1 MSALSTDGMIVARM
15 LGLSNVDDNTVINV
29 IEDCVDV
36 ATSRL
41 LVRIGAEVVP
51 EQLGYIVREVAI
63 KRYNRI
69 GSEGV
74 SSHTVE
80 GESQSWNEDDF
91 AAFES
96 DISAYLAANHAGNP
110 KIKFL

>member
-1 MSALSTDGMIVARM
+1 MSALSTDGVIVARM
-15 LGLSNVDDNTVINV
+15 LGLSNVDDSTVINV

-51 EQLGYIVREVAI
+51 EQLGYIVREVAVR
-63 KRYNRI
+63 RYNRI
-69 GSEGV
+69 GSEGA

-80 GESQSWNEDDF
+80 GESMSWNEDDF
-91 AAFES
+91 EPFEA
-96 DISAYLAANHAGNP
+96 DINAYLAANHAGNP

>member
-1 MSALSTDGMIVARM
+1 MSALSTDGVIVARM
-15 LGLSNVDDNTVINV
+15 LGLSNVDDSTVINV

-51 EQLGYIVREVAI
+51 EQLGYIVREVAVR
-63 KRYNRI
+63 RYNRI

-80 GESQSWNEDDF
+80 GESMSWNEDDF
-91 AAFES
+91 EPFEA
-96 DISAYLAANHAGNP
+96 DINAYLASIHNGKA
-110 KIKFL
+110 KIRFL

>member
-1 MSALSTDGMIVARM
+1 MSTLSPDGTIVAQM
-15 LGLSNVDDNTVINV
+15 LGLSGTTDEAVISV
-29 IEDCVDV
+29 IENCVDV

-41 LVRIGAEVVP
+41 LIRIGAETVP
-51 EQLGYIVREVAI
+51 EQLGYIVREVAVR
-63 KRYNRI
+63 RYNRI

-80 GESQSWNEDDF
+80 GESMSWNEDDF

-96 DISAYLAANHAGNP
+96 DINAYLAANHAGNP

>member
-1 MSALSTDGMIVARM
+1 MSALSTDGVIVARM
-15 LGLSNVDDNTVINV
+15 LGLSNVDDSAVINV

-74 SSHTVE
+74 ASHTVE
-80 GESQSWNEDDF
+80 GESMSWNEDDF
-91 AAFES
+91 EPYEA
-96 DISAYLAANHAGNP
+96 DINAYLASVHNGKA

>member
-1 MSALSTDGMIVARM
+1 MSTLSPDGMIVARM
-15 LGLSNVDDNTVINV
+15 LGLANVDDGAVINV

-51 EQLGYIVREVAI
+51 EQLGYIVREVAVR
-63 KRYNRI
+63 RYNRI

-74 SSHTVE
+74 ASHTVE
-80 GESQSWNEDDF
+80 GESMSWNEDDF
-91 AAFES
+91 EPFEA
-96 DISAYLAANHAGNP
+96 DINAYLAANHAGNP

>member
-15 LGLSNVDDNTVINV
+15 LGLSNVDDSAVINV

-41 LVRIGAEVVP
+41 LIRIGAEAVP

-91 AAFES
+91 EPFEA
-96 DISAYLAANHAGNP
+96 DINAYLASIHNGKA
-110 KIKFL
+110 KIRFL

>member
-1 MSALSTDGMIVARM
+1 MSALSTDGMIVARI
-15 LGLSNVDDNTVINV
+15 LGLSDVDDSAVINV

-51 EQLGYIVREVAI
+51 EQLGYIVREVAVR
-63 KRYNRI
+63 RYNRI

-74 SSHTVE
+74 TSHTVE
-80 GESQSWNEDDF
+80 GESMSWNEDDF
-91 AAFES
+91 EPFEA
-96 DISAYLAANHAGNP
+96 DINAYLTANHAGNP

>member
-1 MSALSTDGMIVARM
+1 MSALSTDGAIVARM
-15 LGLSNVDDNTVINV
+15 LGLSNVDDSTVINV

-91 AAFES
+91 EPFEA
-96 DISAYLAANHAGNP
+96 DINAYLASIHNGKA

>member
-1 MSALSTDGMIVARM
+1 MIVARM
-15 LGLSNVDDNTVINV
+15 LGLANVDDGAVINV

-51 EQLGYIVREVAI
+51 EQLGYIVREVAVR
-63 KRYNRI
+63 RYNRI

-74 SSHTVE
+74 ASHTVE
-80 GESQSWNEDDF
+80 GESMSWNEDDF
-91 AAFES
+91 EPFEA
-96 DISAYLAANHAGNP
+96 DINAYLAANHAGRP
-110 KIKFL
+110 KIQFL

>member
-1 MSALSTDGMIVARM
+1 MSTLSPDGTIVARM
-15 LGLSNVDDNTVINV
+15 LGLSDTTDNAVIDVIN
-29 IEDCVDV
+29 DCVDV
-36 ATSRL
+36 ATARL
-41 LVRIGAEVVP
+41 LVRIGAETVP
-51 EQLGYIVREVAI
+51 QQLEYIVREVAVR
-63 KRYNRI
+63 RYNRI

-80 GESQSWNEDDF
+80 GESMSWNEDDF

-96 DISAYLAANHAGNP
+96 DINAYLAANHAGNP

>member
-15 LGLSNVDDNTVINV
+15 LGLSNVDDSTVINV

-41 LVRIGAEVVP
+41 LVRIGADAVP
-51 EQLGYIVREVAI
+51 EQLGYIVREVAVR
-63 KRYNRI
+63 RYNRI

-74 SSHTVE
+74 ASHTVE
-80 GESQSWNEDDF
+80 GESMSWNEDDF
-91 AAFES
+91 EPFEA
-96 DISAYLAANHAGNP
+96 DINAYLAANHAGRP
-110 KIKFL
+110 KIQFL

>member
-1 MSALSTDGMIVARM
+1 MSALSTDGVIVARM
-15 LGLSNVDDNTVINV
+15 LGLANVDDSAVINV

-41 LVRIGAEVVP
+41 LIRIGAEVVP
-51 EQLGYIVREVAI
+51 EQLGYIVREVAVR
-63 KRYNRI
+63 RYNRI

-80 GESQSWNEDDF
+80 GESMSWNEDDF
-91 AAFES
+91 EPFEA
-96 DISAYLAANHAGNP
+96 DINAYLAANHAGNP
-110 KIKFL
+110 KIRFL

>member
-1 MSALSTDGMIVARM
+1 MSALSTDGVIVARM
-15 LGLSNVDDNTVINV
+15 LGLANVDDSAVINV

-51 EQLGYIVREVAI
+51 EQLGYIVREVAVR
-63 KRYNRI
+63 RYNRI

-74 SSHTVE
+74 ASHTVE
-80 GESQSWNEDDF
+80 GESMSWDEDDF
-91 AAFES
+91 AAFEA
-96 DISAYLAANHAGNP
+96 DINAYLAANHAGNP

>member
-1 MSALSTDGMIVARM
+1 MSALSTDGVIVARM
-15 LGLSNVDDNTVINV
+15 LGLSNVDDSTVINV

-51 EQLGYIVREVAI
+51 EQLGYIVREVAVR
-63 KRYNRI
+63 RYNRI
-69 GSEGV
+69 GSEGA

-80 GESQSWNEDDF
+80 GESMSWNEDDF
-91 AAFES
+91 EPFEA
-96 DISAYLAANHAGNP
+96 DINAYLASIHNGKA

>member
-1 MSALSTDGMIVARM
+1 MSTLSPDGTAVARM
-15 LGLSNVDDNTVINV
+15 LGLSDTTDNAVIDVIN
-29 IEDCVDV
+29 DCVDV
-36 ATSRL
+36 AASRL
-41 LVRIGAEVVP
+41 LIRIGADAVP
-51 EQLGYIVREVAI
+51 EQLGYIVREVAVR
-63 KRYNRI
+63 RYNRI

-80 GESQSWNEDDF
+80 GESMSWNEDDF

-96 DISAYLAANHAGNP
+96 DINAYLAANHAGNP

>member
-1 MSALSTDGMIVARM
+1 MSTLSENGIVVARM
-15 LGLSNVDDNTVINV
+15 LGLSDTTDNAVIDVIN
-29 IEDCVDV
+29 DCVDV

-41 LVRIGAEVVP
+41 LIRIGAETVP

-80 GESQSWNEDDF
+80 GESMSWNEDDF
-91 AAFES
+91 EPFEA
-96 DISAYLAANHAGNP
+96 DINAYLAANHAGKP
-110 KIKFL
+110 KIRFL

>member
-15 LGLSNVDDNTVINV
+15 LGLANVDDGAVINV

-41 LVRIGAEVVP
+41 LVRIGAETVP
-51 EQLGYIVREVAI
+51 EQLGYIVREVAVR
-63 KRYNRI
+63 RYNRI

-74 SSHTVE
+74 ASHTVE
-80 GESQSWNEDDF
+80 GESMSWNEDDF
-91 AAFES
+91 EPFEA
-96 DISAYLAANHAGNP
+96 DINAYLAANHAGNP

>member
-15 LGLSNVDDNTVINV
+15 LGLANVDDGAVINV

-41 LVRIGAEVVP
+41 LIRIGADAVP
-51 EQLGYIVREVAI
+51 EQLGYIVREVAVR
-63 KRYNRI
+63 RYNRI

-74 SSHTVE
+74 ASHTVE
-80 GESQSWNEDDF
+80 GESMSWNEDDF
-91 AAFES
+91 EPFEA
-96 DISAYLAANHAGNP
+96 DINAYLAANHAGRP
-110 KIKFL
+110 KIQFL

>member
-1 MSALSTDGMIVARM
+1 MSALSTDGVIVARM
-15 LGLSNVDDNTVINV
+15 LGLSNVDDSTVINV

-80 GESQSWNEDDF
+80 GESQSWNEDDLEP
-91 AAFES
+91 FEA
-96 DISAYLAANHAGNP
+96 DINAYLASIHNGKA

>member
-1 MSALSTDGMIVARM
+1 MSTLSPDGAAVARM
-15 LGLSNVDDNTVINV
+15 LGLSNVDDSAVINV

-41 LVRIGAEVVP
+41 LVRIGAEAVP
-51 EQLGYIVREVAI
+51 EQLGYIVREVAVR
-63 KRYNRI
+63 RYNRI

-80 GESQSWNEDDF
+80 GESMSWNEDDF
-91 AAFES
+91 EPFEA
-96 DISAYLAANHAGNP
+96 DINAYLAANHAGNP

>member
-15 LGLSNVDDNTVINV
+15 LGLSNVDDSTVINV

-91 AAFES
+91 EPFEA
-96 DISAYLAANHAGNP
+96 DIDAYLASIHNGKA
-110 KIKFL
+110 KIRFL

>member
-1 MSALSTDGMIVARM
+1 MSALSTDGVIVARM
-15 LGLSNVDDNTVINV
+15 LGLSDTTDNAVIDVIN
-29 IEDCVDV
+29 DCVDV

-41 LVRIGAEVVP
+41 LVRIGAEAVP
-51 EQLGYIVREVAI
+51 EQLGYIVREVAVR
-63 KRYNRI
+63 RYNRI

-80 GESQSWNEDDF
+80 GESMSWNEDDF
-91 AAFES
+91 VAFES
-96 DISAYLAANHAGNP
+96 DINAYLAANHAGNP

>member
-15 LGLSNVDDNTVINV
+15 LGLSNVDDSAVINV

-74 SSHTVE
+74 ASHTVE

-91 AAFES
+91 EPFEA
-96 DISAYLAANHAGNP
+96 DINAYLASIHNGKA

>member
-1 MSALSTDGMIVARM
+1 MSALSPDGVIVARM
-15 LGLSNVDDNTVINV
+15 LGLSDIDDSAVINV

-51 EQLGYIVREVAI
+51 EQLGYIVREVAVR
-63 KRYNRI
+63 RYNRI

-74 SSHTVE
+74 ASHTVE
-80 GESQSWNEDDF
+80 GESMSWNEDDF
-91 AAFES
+91 EPFEA
-96 DISAYLAANHAGNP
+96 DINAYLAANHAGKP
-110 KIKFL
+110 KIRFL